1 MRGVADATEN
11 TPEQLWRQVQYAQ
24 LGTLGIALQFNS
36 IVHGLVLV
44 TKQFIIQ
51 SA

>member
-11 TPEQLWRQVQYAQ
+11 TTEQLWRQVQYAQ
-24 LGTLGIALQFNS
+24 LGIALQFNS
-36 IVHGLVLV
+36 IVHSLVLV